1 MGVRFPPGALSEQS
15 ERNANER
22 RLKINFMNM
31 TSEQKTSSPREVF
44 LHLLA
49 MVTLYM
55 SAFSFGKLIF
65 DYVGRVFPDPL
76 EMRGYGAIA
85 SSASSDSMRWSIA
98 MLVIVFPV
106 YFFTTRFLQRLYVR
120 DPFQQ
125 TRRIR
130 KWLVYLT
137 LFLSAVAII
146 IDLVTVLYKFLGGEL
161 SVRFVLEVLTVL
173 FIAAAIF
180 GYYFW
185 ELRHFREAGSDTTP
199 ALSRMRY
206 FVAVIV
212 VAVIANAVTG
222 FFMVGSPQK
231 ERMARFDSQRI
242 NDLQIVQNEVLN
254 FWQQK
259 ARLPATLDELKND
272 ITGFVAPNDPA
283 TGLVYE
289 YREVAPLKFELCA
302 VFATS
307 SSDNGKGMLTPAV
320 PYPVSMYD
328 GFGNWD
334 HAIGRVCF
342 TRTIDPERFRPV
354 APVKG

>member
-1 MGVRFPPGALSEQS
+1 
-15 ERNANER
+15 
-22 RLKINFMNM
+22 M
-31 TSEQKTSSPREVF
+31 TSETKTSSPREVF

-49 MVTLYM
+49 IVTLYM

-65 DYVGRVFPDPL
+65 DYVGRAFPDPL
-76 EMRGYGAIA
+76 EMHYGGDFA
-85 SSASSDSMRWSIA
+85 SNDSMRWSIA
-98 MLVIVFPV
+98 MLVVVFPV

-125 TRRIR
+125 ARRIR

-185 ELRHFREAGSDTTP
+185 ELRHFREAGSDEMPTP
-199 ALSRMRY
+199 SRIRY
-206 FVAVIV
+206 FITVIV
-212 VAVIANAVTG
+212 VAVLANAVIG

-231 ERMARFDSQRI
+231 ERMARFDSQRV
-242 NDLQIVQNEVLN
+242 NDLQMIQNEVLN

-259 ARLPATLDELKND
+259 ARLPATTDELKND
-272 ITGFVAPNDPA
+272 ITGFVAPHDPQ
-283 TGLVYE
+283 TGVVYE
-289 YREVAPLKFELCA
+289 YHTVEALKFELCSTFVTA
-302 VFATS
+302 S
-307 SSDNGKGMLTPAV
+307 GDNAKSMTRAV
-320 PYPVSMYD
+320 PYPVAYNYE
-328 GFGNWD
+328 GLGNWE

-342 TRTIDPERFRPV
+342 TRTIDPERFRPQ
-354 APVKG
+354 APVKVKM